1 MYYKYTILFAIA
13 LVTILLQIRVYYNY
27 YLNTFFRNGD
37 TIVYDYLI
45 KCIHCVSENNYF
57 MNYGLWDE
65 NNNTL
70 KKANKNLCNF
80 IFEKIDLNSVDTFHI
95 LDVGCGYGKQ
105 DFLLHDRLSSSSKI
119 VALDLS
125 KKQIDFANKCRK
137 KKKISKKQLKFIEG
151 DAHCL
156 HDYFDFCKFN
166 RVISLESAFHYKDR
180 SLFFNSVSYLLTKD
194 GQFVIS
200 DIVLKDT
207 FKPTYINKFFLNIAS
222 DFLCIPEKNL
232 ITLFEWKKQVSNS
245 QLKIVK
251 LDDIT
256 EKTFTPY
263 YKFFFENYVR
273 NQKLPDFIADMLIYI
288 FNIVQPFSYVVA
300 VCKKRVGYFKP
311 FQISY

>member
-1 MYYKYTILFAIA
+1 MYYKYIILFGIA

-45 KCIHCVSENNYF
+45 KCIQCVSESNYF

-80 IFEKIDLNSVDTFHI
+80 IFEKAHLNSVDTFHI

-105 DFLLHDRLSSSSKI
+105 DFLLHERLSCSCKI

-125 KKQIDFANKCRK
+125 KKQVDFANKCRK
-137 KKKISKKQLKFIEG
+137 KKKIIKKQLKFIEG

-156 HDYFDFCKFN
+156 VDYFDNKKFN
-166 RVISLESAFHYKDR
+166 RIISLESAFHYKDR
-180 SLFFNSVSYLLTKD
+180 SLFFNSVSHLLTKD
-194 GQFVIS
+194 GLFVIS

-207 FKPTYINKFFLNIAS
+207 YKPTFMNKFFLNIAS

-232 ITLFEWKKQVSNS
+232 ITLFDWKKQVSNS

-273 NQKLPDFIADMLIYI
+273 NQKLPDFIADMLIYM
-288 FNIVQPFSYVVA
+288 FNSVQPFSYVVA
-300 VCKKRVGYFKP
+300 VCKKRVEYFKP
-311 FQISY
+311 FHISS